1 MQLNDKTVSRVFKF
15 LLSIWEVS
23 KVNALIQQRHY
34 YQLIA
39 QSLRS
44 VQNTFCFLT
53 NKTFSSCLWAFFCF
67 LFFINSTFNLG
78 PGVIACATGVFFFAF
93 FRRAK
98 ASAACEQQTY
108 FRSSLRRERSDDWK
122 YVCRLQAKASV
133 KSAWSAFPPRAFLAL
148 LARFALAFAGLKNT
162 HTRK

>member
-1 MQLNDKTVSRVFKF
+1 MRSLKSERIDSTETLLSANRTVSSFRSKHVLFFNRQDLLF
-15 LLSIWEVS
+15 LPVG
-23 KVNALIQQRHY
+23 
-34 YQLIA
+34 
-39 QSLRS
+39 
-44 VQNTFCFLT
+44 
-53 NKTFSSCLWAFFCF
+53 FFCF

-78 PGVIACATGVFFFAF
+78 PGVIARATGVFFFAF

-108 FRSSLRRERSDDWK
+108 FRSSLRRERSDVRK

-133 KSAWSAFPPRAFLAL
+133 KTAWSAFPPRAFLAL

>member
-1 MQLNDKTVSRVFKF
+1 MRSLKSERIDSTETLLSANRTVSSFRSKHVLFFNRQDLLF
-15 LLSIWEVS
+15 LPVGL
-23 KVNALIQQRHY
+23 
-34 YQLIA
+34 
-39 QSLRS
+39 
-44 VQNTFCFLT
+44 
-53 NKTFSSCLWAFFCF
+53 FCF

-78 PGVIACATGVFFFAF
+78 RGVIACATGVFFFAF

-98 ASAACEQQTY
+98 ASVACEQQTN
-108 FRSSLRRERSDDWK
+108 FRSSLRRERSDDRK